1 MRSNQVRKLVYV
13 IGMGPGNFEQ
23 MTFEAR
29 RALEQSD
36 VIVGYTVY
44 VDLLREHFPEG

>member
-23 MTFEAR
+23 MTES
-29 RALEQSD
+29 ETD
-36 VIVGYTVY
+36 VLNT
-44 VDLLREHFPEG
+44 

>member
-23 MTFEAR
+23 MTVEAQR
-29 RALEQSD
+29 RWSR
-36 VIVGYTVY
+36 VM
-44 VDLLREHFPEG
+44 